1 MWSILFCF
9 ACMQSNSKPSAT
21 PRYFVA
27 QATYKTTTCKWRQD
41 GLQVATLVCV
51 AQSKSFL
58 GPKLPV
64 IHGLLRATN
73 RASAWPTLVGALPLS
88 IYKFTVATYSLSTL
102 ASDRPPVHNEGL
114 VHRGYLFSVH
124 PCSQVAGNITSMACC
139 YSTTWKLRTHF
150 LCNLV
155 VKIQPSLYY
164 TTTKI
169 SHFNFTLSYSQYIIP
184 NIFVSRVTR

>member
-1 MWSILFCF
+1 MFGLWFTDFFSSNQCCMCLMWSILFCF

-27 QATYKTTTCKWRQD
+27 EATYKTTTCKWRQG

-51 AQSKSFL
+51 PQSKSFL

-150 LCNLV
+150 LWLGS
-155 VKIQPSLYY
+155 KDSTISLLYNY
-164 TTTKI
+164 KNK
-169 SHFNFTLSYSQYIIP
+169 SF
-184 NIFVSRVTR
+184 